1 MTSRT
6 SNASRLPQV
15 TVIKLGGSLAE
26 SWRLASILR
35 IVTATRV
42 PVAVV
47 PGGGTFADAV
57 RVAQAELDF
66 SDAVAHRMAIMAMHQ
81 TALMLA
87 GLEPRFV
94 PVETMARIRR
104 ELANGS
110 IPVWLPWKLSERD
123 TAIPADWSITSDG
136 LAARLAERLGGAPVV
151 LVKSCPILAGAT
163 LDRLALAGA
172 VDPTFVTIVERA
184 RLVWRVLGAGEE
196 KELAT
201 LLSSAACPAPSR
213 EVRRRGAPPRAI
225 ARRK

>member
-6 SNASRLPQV
+6 SSASRSPQV

-26 SWRLASILR
+26 SGRLASILR
-35 IVTATRV
+35 IVAATRV

-47 PGGGTFADAV
+47 PGGGSFADAV
-57 RVAQAELDF
+57 RVAQADLDF

-110 IPVWLPWKLSERD
+110 IPVWRPWKLSERD

-151 LVKSCPILAGAT
+151 LVKSCAIPAGAT

-196 KELAT
+196 QELAT